1 MAEANPELVS
11 AYTGILKN
19 IGEDPEREGLLKTP
33 ARAAKAMDFF
43 TKGYKEDINDI
54 LNGAIFTE
62 QNDEMVIVKNIRLY
76 SLCEHHLVPFYGRAH
91 VGYIPNGKII
101 GLSKIARIVEHFARR
116 LQVQERLTRQI
127 AEILEKALDTAGVAV
142 MIECEH
148 MCMTMRGVEKE
159 GSSTVTS
166 CMLGC
171 IRDDHKSRTE
181 FLSLVRNH

>member
-19 IGEDPEREGLLKTP
+19 IGENPEREGLLKTP

-43 TKGYKEDINDI
+43 TKGRFKMQNSSSKHIQGYKEDINDI
-54 LNGAIFTE
+54 LNGAIFRE

-101 GLSKIARIVEHFARR
+101 GLR
-116 LQVQERLTRQI
+116 
-127 AEILEKALDTAGVAV
+127 
-142 MIECEH
+142 
-148 MCMTMRGVEKE
+148 
-159 GSSTVTS
+159 
-166 CMLGC
+166 
-171 IRDDHKSRTE
+171 
-181 FLSLVRNH
+181 